1 MTAKSEEGVRKQ
13 LVFIAY
19 FLACM
24 IEFKTEQ
31 YNIWIQIFSYLQG
44 VMWTIKKKPKFFE
57 IFEENYI
64 KYIE

>member
-31 YNIWIQIFSYLQG
+31 YNIWIKIFSYLQG
-44 VMWTIKKKPKFFE
+44 VM
-57 IFEENYI
+57 
-64 KYIE
+64 